1 MQKNKKLYA
10 YTVLP
15 RALFMLC
22 SWVLL
27 CAGVVSCATSS
38 PAIRAGIEK
47 AERSVAQN
55 EGVVFG
61 RFLKQSAVKNFTV
74 SVVLKNTDTR
84 KRYAFYFVEGDE
96 QSVLLETLPAGSYIV
111 DTIEYIGLKDQV
123 VAKLNFDVL
132 PEQYKRAFT
141 LGASECLYLGDF
153 VCLIELSPNDKSAHW
168 SFRFPENKYGETMQ
182 TVQKKYPFTS
192 SMIFISNMM

>member
-47 AERSVAQN
+47 AEHSVAQN

-123 VAKLNFDVL
+123 VAKLNFDVP

-141 LGASECLYLGDF
+141 LGANECLYLGAF
-153 VCLIELSPNDKSAHW
+153 VCLIKLSPNDKSAHW

>member
-22 SWVLL
+22 LWVLL

-47 AERSVAQN
+47 AERSLAQN

-111 DTIEYIGLKDQV
+111 DTIEYIG
-123 VAKLNFDVL
+123 FDVP

-141 LGASECLYLGDF
+141 LGANECLYLGDF
-153 VCLIELSPNDKSAHW
+153 VCLIKLSPNDKSAHW

-182 TVQKKYPFTS
+182 TIQKKYPFTS

>member
-123 VAKLNFDVL
+123 VAKLNFDVP

-141 LGASECLYLGDF
+141 LGANECLYLGDF
-153 VCLIELSPNDKSAHW
+153 VCLIKLSPNDKSAHW

-182 TVQKKYPFTS
+182 TIQKKYPFTS